1 MKIIEKIKNNKVDK
15 NKEINKIL
23 NIKKNYNIS
32 FKKDSL
38 YEGENTIV
46 ITDEDNNKVL
56 TSEYIFF
63 GIYQSSTKLWVWSS
77 SIPGVSKNQIELVNN
92 IRNKSFIFENDS
104 NKDILFY
111 NQLLTNDVLNLND
124 SEDSLGKIDDVLL
137 YLSDSIV
144 ILKPLNSLGNLQYIG
159 LTKIKTKYV

>member
-1 MKIIEKIKNNKVDK
+1 MKIIDKIKKNKNEK

-23 NIKKNYNIS
+23 NIKKNYNIN
-32 FKKDSL
+32 FKKDSV
-38 YEGENTIV
+38 NTIV
-46 ITDEDNNKVL
+46 ITDEDDNKIL

-63 GIYQSSTKLWVWSS
+63 GIYQPSTKLWIWSS
-77 SIPGVSKNQIELVNN
+77 SIPGVNKNQIELVNN
-92 IRNKSFIFENDS
+92 IRNKSFIFEND
-104 NKDILFY
+104 NDKDILLY

>member
-1 MKIIEKIKNNKVDK
+1 MKIIDKIKKNKNEK

-23 NIKKNYNIS
+23 NIKKNYNIN

-38 YEGENTIV
+38 SEAV

-124 SEDSLGKIDDVLL
+124 SEDILGKIDDVLL
-137 YLSDSIV
+137 YLSDSFV